1 MPNHMSNRMTIA
13 LVIFMMVQAVVFG
26 IGAVLVL
33 ATPLADLAM
42 TLMPFVVAASLTV
55 SAPASWW
62 LAPFARAA
70 HERMLNAREPGR
82 SVDDQPSHGYHWTA

>member
-1 MPNHMSNRMTIA
+1 MSNRTVIA

-26 IGAVLVL
+26 IGVVLVL
-33 ATPLADLAM
+33 ATPLSNLAM

-55 SAPASWW
+55 SAPVAWW

-70 HERMLNAREPGR
+70 HERKLNAREPGR
-82 SVDDQPSHGYHWTA
+82 SIDDQPPHGYHWS

>member
-1 MPNHMSNRMTIA
+1 MAIA

-42 TLMPFVVAASLTV
+42 TLMPFVVAASLAV
-55 SAPASWW
+55 SAPVSWW

-70 HERMLNAREPGR
+70 HERMLNTREPGR
-82 SVDDQPSHGYHWTA
+82 SVDDQPDHGYHGMA

>member
-82 SVDDQPSHGYHWTA
+82 SVDDQPVHGYHWS